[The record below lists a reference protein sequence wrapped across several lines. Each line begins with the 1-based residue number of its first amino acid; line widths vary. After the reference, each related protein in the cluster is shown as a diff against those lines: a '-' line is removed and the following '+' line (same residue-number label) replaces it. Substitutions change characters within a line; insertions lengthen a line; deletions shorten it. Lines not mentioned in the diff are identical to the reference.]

1 MVIFLL
7 KVVSVY
13 KRFGGLVV
21 LDNVSL
27 DVPYSKLSLL
37 IGPNG
42 SGKTTLLNVIT
53 GIYKPDSGKVY
64 FDGKEITGKKPHEIF
79 QLGIVRTFQYPQI
92 FPNLSVL
99 DNVIL
104 GRNPIKSESI
114 FRSLVKSFWIKE
126 EEEIANEAYRILK
139 IVRLEKMWD
148 RPAKELSG
156 GQLKLLEIA
165 RALMVKAKVL
175 LMDEPLAG
183 VNPQIAR
190 DLLRVITEL
199 KKNMA
204 ILIVEHRLD
213 IVVDYVDYVYAMS
226 MGKIIASGSV
236 SEVLNNPEV
245 IKAYLG

>member
-1 MVIFLL
+1 MIFLL
-7 KVVSVY
+7 KVNSIS
-13 KRFGGLVV
+13 KRFGGFLV
-21 LDNVSL
+21 LDSVSL
-27 DVPYSKLSLL
+27 EIPYSRLTLL

-42 SGKTTLLNVIT
+42 SGKSTLVNVIT
-53 GIYKPDSGKVY
+53 GLYKPDSGRVY
-64 FDGKEITGKKPHEIF
+64 FDGKDITGWKPHEIF
-79 QLGIVRTFQYPQI
+79 KLGIVRTFQNPQI

-104 GRNPIKSESI
+104 GRNPIRSESVL
-114 FRSLVKSFWIKE
+114 RSILKSFWIKE
-126 EEEIANEAYRILK
+126 EEELANEAYKILK
-139 IVRLEKMWD
+139 MLRLEKLWD

-165 RALMVKAKVL
+165 RALMARARVL

-183 VNPQIAR
+183 INPQLAKEI
-190 DLLRVITEL
+190 LKIITDL

-204 ILIVEHRLD
+204 ILVIEHRLD

-236 SEVLNNPEV
+236 NEVLNNPEV